1 GEEPAETALA
11 ASPVTETPA
20 EEVEAVA
27 AKAEP
32 MSAAEP
38 QATELAAEDPATG
51 AEAPASAEVTP
62 APDPAPTLEETSR
75 ADAENT
81 EETMAAEA
89 DTEAKAKADTKAKAD
104 AAAEPQAPEESDPE
118 LAEPPKRR
126 FTLFRRNGSATSFD
140 ADEPAATDGEYAV
153 AEPEAPQG
161 SQTAAS
167 EPPPFVAPKAG
178 FHITEFSE
186 AATAPPDPGTIAP
199 LPPPVVRSAEP
210 APARASNGSGGTKS
224 WHIRN
229 LRPGKKQRDE
239 PPAAEAEPAEDA
251 DEELETGLSVPESRF
266 DTDPDVVEARRQIND
281 RLRHRRCDEAAS
293 LLQRL
298 ATDLGG
304 KEVAELALDAGD
316 RCRALGKT
324 NAALSCY
331 LAASR
336 ADPVHET
343 PLLRLADICLDDKD
357 IDLAVSY
364 LERVARLHRLRGDQ
378 KGALRVYRKIATV
391 APYRDDIMNLLM
403 HVQATG
409 RFEDE

>member
-1 GEEPAETALA
+1 MVGASDAQIEIEAETEA
-11 ASPVTETPA
+11 ET
-20 EEVEAVA
+20 
-27 AKAEP
+27 
-32 MSAAEP
+32 
-38 QATELAAEDPATG
+38 Q
-51 AEAPASAEVTP
+51 
-62 APDPAPTLEETSR
+62 
-75 ADAENT
+75 
-81 EETMAAEA
+81 
-89 DTEAKAKADTKAKAD
+89 
-104 AAAEPQAPEESDPE
+104 EESEPE
-118 LAEPPKRR
+118 LLEPPKRR
-126 FTLFRRNGSATSFD
+126 FTLFKRTGPTTALD
-140 ADEPAATDGEYAV
+140 ADEPLEGDGQSVFADR
-153 AEPEAPQG
+153 AEPQVPDAPP
-161 SQTAAS
+161 TA
-167 EPPPFVAPKAG
+167 PPLFVAPKDG

-186 AATAPPDPGTIAP
+186 AAVAPPEPGAIPP
-199 LPPPVVRSAEP
+199 LPPPIVRSAEP

-239 PPAAEAEPAEDA
+239 ATSAEPAPTEDG
-251 DEELETGLSVPESRF
+251 DESDETLEAGLSVSESRF

-298 ATDLGG
+298 ATEVGG

-364 LERVARLHRLRGDQ
+364 LERVAPLHRLRGDQ

-391 APYRDDIMNLLM
+391 APYRDDVMNLLM

>member
-1 GEEPAETALA
+1 VTPGSARAAILIGAEELAELRGEEPAEMPP
-11 ASPVTETPA
+11 PV
-20 EEVEAVA
+20 EVEAAVA
-27 AKAEP
+27 QP
-32 MSAAEP
+32 AA
-38 QATELAAEDPATG
+38 
-51 AEAPASAEVTP
+51 V
-62 APDPAPTLEETSR
+62 
-75 ADAENT
+75 
-81 EETMAAEA
+81 
-89 DTEAKAKADTKAKAD
+89 D
-104 AAAEPQAPEESDPE
+104 AATDVPTPSVEAVG
-118 LAEPPKRR
+118 KV
-126 FTLFRRNGSATSFD
+126 T
-140 ADEPAATDGEYAV
+140 ADEPAATEEPATEAQAPV
-153 AEPEAPQG
+153 VEATPEAEVEAPAAVDAEAPVMEATSESETTPETEPLAPPKRGFTLFKQIG
-161 SQTAAS
+161 SATSLDADERSEAADEGS
-167 EPPPFVAPKAG
+167 DAAVDSQKTFVAPKAG
-178 FHITEFSE
+178 FHITEFSDAAA
-186 AATAPPDPGTIAP
+186 AATPLAPPDAGSAS
-199 LPPPVVRSAEP
+199 LPPPIARSAEP
-210 APARASNGSGGTKS
+210 APARSSNGNTKS

-239 PPAAEAEPAEDA
+239 AAASEPAADDA
-251 DEELETGLSVPESRF
+251 TDESDDVLDTGLAVSDSHF
-266 DTDPDVVEARRQIND
+266 DTDPDVVESRRQIND

-298 ATDLGG
+298 ATELGG
-304 KEVAELALDAGD
+304 KEGAELALDAGD
-316 RCRALGKT
+316 RCRAAGKT

-391 APYRDDIMNLLM
+391 APYRDDVMNLLM